1 MEFVLIR
8 RLARFIHGR
17 LSAGSTAK
25 PVPGL
30 QDIQAMRAAL
40 MQCVADC
47 GGLSADRL
55 RHKIE
60 QRKTVQDLWLL
71 RNDAFQIISQQMSQG
86 VASERINAL
95 NKVFERWVDRRQLT
109 HIR

>member
-1 MEFVLIR
+1 
-8 RLARFIHGR
+8 
-17 LSAGSTAK
+17 
-25 PVPGL
+25 
-30 QDIQAMRAAL
+30 MRAAL

-47 GGLSADRL
+47 DGLPVSRL

-60 QRKTVQDLWLL
+60 QRQTVQDLWLL

-86 VASERINAL
+86 VASERINSL

-109 HIR
+109 RIR